1 MTELQPDAPEP
12 NSTAPTPLPPASS
25 LPAESAQQQEDVRW
39 MQHAMLLAARAE
51 ACGEVPVGAVLVA
64 GGELLAE
71 GWNMS
76 ITHHD
81 ASAHAEMLALRT
93 AGQLRSNYRLLD
105 TTLYVTLEP
114 CCMCAGA
121 LVHARI
127 GRLVYGAADLKTG
140 AVQSV
145 FPLLNDPRHNHQI
158 AVTGGVLAEACS
170 AQLSQFFAK
179 RRAEKKAARLAA
191 RMAASPV
198 GDADLGN
205 GDQ

>member
-25 LPAESAQQQEDVRW
+25 LPAESAQQQDDVRW

-114 CCMCAGA
+114 CCMCAGS

-170 AQLSQFFAK
+170 VQLSQFFAK